1 MTSLSPVASLD
12 AMSVPVFDDL
22 PDGVIVVD
30 RSGRVEQANSTF
42 LAQVE
47 RAAREVLHQLLEDLV
62 AEEDVLRLVG
72 FQAMFDAGPVQDGH
86 VIFIS
91 ADGRRRPLIIS
102 AGLSRNERHL
112 TITTRPAGVVQRELA
127 DASRWV
133 VQEQERS
140 MSLTEARDALFAK
153 NEALRLAQV
162 DLQHAYERLQT
173 EVATRQRLELALG
186 LARKLE
192 AVGQLSAGV
201 AHEINTPL
209 QYVGDSVHFL
219 GQAFQRLTTY
229 VERVH
234 SLTPAEASSSWS
246 DFVAAH
252 DAARKEGRLAFV
264 MGEIPR
270 ALLAS
275 KEGIEH
281 VSKIVQAL
289 KAFSHQGSEEKGAS
303 DLNAAIANT
312 LVMAHHE
319 YKNSATVVTDLGDL
333 PSVQCI
339 VSQLNQV
346 FLNLIVNA
354 AHAIADAGRGSG
366 TITVASRVVGHLV
379 EVSITDDG
387 CGIPEELHHKVFES
401 FFTTKEIGR
410 GTGQGLALAR
420 QIVVEG
426 HGGTLTFQSI
436 VGKGTTFTLRL
447 PIDGVSPVD

>member
-1 MTSLSPVASLD
+1 MTAPSPISSLD
-12 AMSVPVFDDL
+12 AMGVPEFDDL

-47 RAAREVLHQLLEDLV
+47 RAPREVLHQLLEDLV
-62 AEEDVLRLVG
+62 ADEDVMRLVG
-72 FQAMFDAGPVQDGH
+72 FRAMFDAGPVQDGH
-86 VIFIS
+86 VIFSS

-102 AGLSRNERHL
+102 GGLSRNERHL
-112 TITTRPAGVVQRELA
+112 IITTRPAGVVQRELA

-162 DLQHAYERLQT
+162 DLQRAYERLQT
-173 EVATRQRLELALG
+173 EVANRERLELALG

-234 SLTPAEASSSWS
+234 GLTSAEASSSWS

-252 DAARKEGRLAFV
+252 EAARKEGRLAFV
-264 MGEIPR
+264 LDEIPR
-270 ALLAS
+270 AIVAS

-303 DLNAAIANT
+303 DINAAIANT

-319 YKNSATVVTDLGDL
+319 YKSSATVVTELGEL
-333 PSVQCI
+333 PPVMCV

-354 AHAIADAGRGSG
+354 AHAIADAARGSG
-366 TITVASRVVGHLV
+366 TITVVSRAVDHFV
-379 EVSITDDG
+379 EVSISDDG
-387 CGIPEELHHKVFES
+387 CGIPQELHHKVFEA

-420 QIVVEG
+420 QIVVGG
-426 HGGTLTFQSI
+426 HGGTLSFQSS